1 MTNEE
6 LLNKVNEEYKN
17 RKAELN
23 KDLHDYNYYEL
34 YMRYELCEWLETL
47 VNEYA
52 GLNEEL
58 IEFLKTKNNPLDW
71 LYEAMLD
78 REDEM
83 WDNIGMT
90 MDYNMRWEKDHEV
103 KGEK

>member
-1 MTNEE
+1 MTNEQ
-6 LLNKVNEEYKN
+6 LLNKVQQEYEA
-17 RKAELN
+17 RKAEIN

-34 YMRYELCEWLETL
+34 YMLYELCEWLETL

-52 GLNEEL
+52 DLNKDL
-58 IEFLKTKNNPLDW
+58 IEHLKTKNNPLDW
-71 LYEAMLD
+71 LYEAMQD

-90 MDYNMRWEKDHEV
+90 MDYQMRWEKDHEV
-103 KGEK
+103 KGE